1 MRILQLGVGAVG
13 EVTARV
19 AAAEPAVDK
28 VILADVDERRLHDV
42 AAKLPPGKAATRVVD
57 AADRAALVA
66 AAKEA
71 DLVLNALATAWDIP
85 VMEACLDARRHYLD
99 MGTGGP
105 REITGTADLDEQFA
119 LHDEFLGRDTAALV
133 SFGIDPGVSDVFAR
147 ALYDQFDTVE
157 KLLVLDG
164 DNATV
169 EGYDL
174 ACSFNVETMIEECL
188 LPPTV
193 FRDGR
198 EDRNDALSV
207 FMDFEFPEPVG
218 KLTLCNVDHEE
229 SQLMPMFLSG
239 KGLRDATFFIA
250 LDPAFVDTLRVFRTL
265 GLNRRDQVEFEGA
278 VFSPIRFIAS
288 RFPRPVDLGGKLHGE
303 VCVGALAEGTIGGR
317 PVRRYLY
324 QITSHDE
331 AWERW
336 GVQGTA
342 WQTGASAA
350 SAVTQFAR
358 GEIGLRGVVAPEQLD
373 PRAFL
378 AEMDRIG
385 LSHASVDLPA
395 D

>member
-42 AAKLPPGKAATRVVD
+42 AAKLPPGKAAMRVVD

-71 DLVLNALATAWDIP
+71 DLVLNALATAWDIA

-119 LHDEFLGRDTAALV
+119 LHDEFLARDTAAMV

-147 ALYDQFDTVE
+147 ALYDQLDTVE

-198 EDRNDALSV
+198 EDRNEALSV

-229 SQLMPMFLSG
+229 SQLMPMFLAD

-265 GLNRRDQVEFEGA
+265 GLNRRDKVEFEGA

-303 VCVGALAEGTIGGR
+303 VCVGALAEGTSGGR

-324 QITSHDE
+324 QITSHDV
-331 AWERW
+331 AWKRW

-350 SAVTQFAR
+350 CAVTQFAR

-378 AEMDRIG
+378 AEMDRVG

-395 D
+395 G

>member
-1 MRILQLGVGAVG
+1 MRMLQLGVGAVG

-19 AAAEPAVDK
+19 AAAEPAVEK
-28 VILADVDERRLHDV
+28 VILADVDESRLRDV
-42 AAKLPPGKAATRVVD
+42 AAKLPPGKAETRVVD
-57 AADRAALVA
+57 AADHAALVA
-66 AAKEA
+66 AARDA

-119 LHDEFLGRDTAALV
+119 LHDEFLARDRAAMV

-147 ALYDQFDTVE
+147 SLYDQFDTVE
-157 KLLVLDG
+157 RLLVLDG

-169 EGYDL
+169 DGYDL

-193 FRDGR
+193 FRDGQ
-198 EDRNDALSV
+198 EDRDDALSV
-207 FMDFEFPEPVG
+207 FMDFEFPAPVG

-229 SQLMPMFLSG
+229 SQLMPMFLAG
-239 KGLRDATFFIA
+239 KGLRHATFFIA
-250 LDPAFVDTLRVFRTL
+250 LDPAFVDTLRVFKTL
-265 GLNRRDQVEFEGA
+265 GLDRREPLEFEGA

-303 VCVGALAEGTIGGR
+303 VCVGALAEGTIGGV
-317 PVRRYLY
+317 PARRYLY

-331 AWERW
+331 SWEKW

-342 WQTGASAA
+342 WQTGAAA
-350 SAVTQFAR
+350 ACAVTQFAR

-373 PRAFL
+373 PAAFL
-378 AEMDRIG
+378 AEMDRVG
-385 LSHASVDLPA
+385 LPHASVDLPA
-395 D
+395 A